1 MKIQHLHHLVA
12 AVALL
17 ALAACGGGGSG
28 KDDSTTPPVVTPPV
42 VTLDAFFKAV
52 LGAIGMAPEDQ
63 EPADIAA
70 VAVTAPDNTEPEKV
84 E

>member
-1 MKIQHLHHLVA
+1 MKIQHLIA
-12 AVALL
+12 AGALL

-28 KDDSTTPPVVTPPV
+28 KDMSTTPPVVTPPI

-52 LGAIGMAPEDQ
+52 QGAIGMASEDQ

-70 VAVTAPDNTEPEKV
+70 VAVTGPDNTEPEKV